1 MYVLENMIPHVLNED
16 TDNKAMIDYWCH
28 IDDDEQVI
36 YVMLTW
42 TSNITWEYGCPYNNC
57 TYQRV
62 IWCN

>member
-1 MYVLENMIPHVLNED
+1 MIPHVLNED

-42 TSNITWEYGCPYNNC
+42 TSNITWEYECPYNNC